1 MALANLPPSGPSGLP
16 TVQRHASSASTYG
29 GRLRKHS
36 NVSNFDDEPGKNF
49 KIYRKYLTNWNNDMA
64 DNSII
69 IVGSNY
75 DAAILYD
82 GKGVHLKPLNPTNDN
97 TYKNIDRSYPIH
109 NKKQRTILLGGHAY
123 EIYTVLVII

>member
-49 KIYRKYLTNWNNDMA
+49 KIYRKYLTNWNNNMA

-75 DAAILYD
+75 DATILYE
-82 GKGVHLKPLNPTNDN
+82 GKGVHLKPLNPTNDK
-97 TYKNIDRSYPIH
+97 TKKIIVRSYTIY
-109 NKKQRTILLGGHAY
+109 KMKQTTILLGVMHMKF
-123 EIYTVLVII
+123 TLD

>member
-49 KIYRKYLTNWNNDMA
+49 KIYRKYLTNWNHNMA

-69 IVGSNY
+69 LVASMS
-75 DAAILYD
+75 DATIIYD
-82 GKGVHLKPLNPTNDN
+82 GKKIHPKHLSPTNDN
-97 TYKNIDRSYPIH
+97 INTAIN
-109 NKKQRTILLGGHAY
+109 QL
-123 EIYTVLVII
+123 

>member
-49 KIYRKYLTNWNNDMA
+49 KIYRKYLTNWNNNMA

-75 DAAILYD
+75 DATILYD
-82 GKGVHLKPLNPTNDN
+82 GKGVHLKPLNATNDN
-97 TYKNIDRSYPIH
+97 TYQNIDRRYPIH

-123 EIYTVLVII
+123 EIYTALVII